1 MTRNKW
7 LVLRFSWFVWAL
19 HDLHSVIEMRAS
31 HGPKHS
37 QNGSEGASAGR
48 FVQDAAI
55 DEYICT
61 MLLTLMPGIDLVGV
75 IIVNADCLAEPAMQA
90 ASKLQQFLRRKDV
103 PVALSRARGWNA
115 FP

>member
-1 MTRNKW
+1 M
-7 LVLRFSWFVWAL
+7 
-19 HDLHSVIEMRAS
+19 DLGTA
-31 HGPKHS
+31 KT
-37 QNGSEGASAGR
+37 AAKGR
-48 FVQDAAI
+48 QRVVFLQDAAI